1 MSRARSTG
9 PRSAHDP
16 MFTTDVRRAFCA
28 RLRDFGLDYGTVAD
42 ELGRLGVPR
51 PSAGSGTWR
60 AMIVATARLSS
71 GDAIRCAEAVAQLYD
86 ARLHS
91 QSAPPSD
98 TEGYLAALTDAPTV
112 CAAPGRAL
120 VVCCATTT
128 TTGETCVNV
137 WVVCAT
143 EYRAGDCSAPAGG
156 DL

>member
-16 MFTTDVRRAFCA
+16 KFTTDVRRAFCA
-28 RLRDFGLDYGTVAD
+28 RLRDFALDYGTVAD

-71 GDAIRCAEAVAQLYD
+71 GDAIRCAHSAAQLYD
-86 ARLHS
+86 ARMHS

-98 TEGYLAALTDAPTV
+98 TEGYLVSLLEAAPAL
-112 CAAPGRAL
+112 CAAPAPAPDITICDGVRVFWPVVACRYPEL
-120 VVCCATTT
+120 VESGVCC
-128 TTGETCVNV
+128 E
-137 WVVCAT
+137 
-143 EYRAGDCSAPAGG
+143 
-156 DL
+156 